1 MNELKR
7 IADFR
12 AALKNYQLSDS
23 ARRTLNDTPMVL
35 LVGPT
40 GSGRNTI
47 DVELNKTG
55 HYYHV
60 VSDTTREIRT
70 KDGVPIEKD
79 GREYWFRTE
88 DEILE
93 ELKRGEF
100 VEAALIHDQQVSGI
114 SIREIKHAHAAGRIG
129 ITDVEPTGAAAIHA
143 LKPDVEAVFVLPPSF
158 DVWMARL
165 HNRSDVP
172 EDELR
177 RRLESAHR
185 EIGIALESDFY
196 TFVINLDLDRAVKDI
211 DDIVRLHKHS
221 AEKQQTARE
230 LAKRL
235 QYAIAAYLNPSDKI
249 FQV

>member
-23 ARRTLNDTPMVL
+23 ARRTLDATSLVL

-40 GSGRNTI
+40 SSGRNTI
-47 DVELNKTG
+47 DAELNKTG
-55 HYYHV
+55 YYYHI
-60 VSDTTREIRT
+60 VSDTTREMRT
-70 KDGVPIEKD
+70 KGGAPIEEN

-88 DEILE
+88 DEVLK

-100 VEAALIHDQQVSGI
+100 LEAAVIHDQQVSGI
-114 SIREIKHAHAAGRIG
+114 SIREIKHAHAAQRIA
-129 ITDVEPTGAAAIHA
+129 ITDVEPTGAATIRA
-143 LKPDVEAVFVLPPSF
+143 LKPDVQAIFVIPPSF

-165 HNRSDVP
+165 HNRADLP

-177 RRLESAHR
+177 RRLEAAHR

-196 TFVINLDLDRAVKDI
+196 TFVINLDLDRAVRDI
-211 DDIVRLHKHS
+211 DAIVRLHEHS
-221 AEKQQTARE
+221 AEKQHAARQ
-230 LAKRL
+230 LAEQL
-235 QYAIAAYLNPSDKI
+235 QRDVAAYLKPAESI
-249 FQV
+249 FK